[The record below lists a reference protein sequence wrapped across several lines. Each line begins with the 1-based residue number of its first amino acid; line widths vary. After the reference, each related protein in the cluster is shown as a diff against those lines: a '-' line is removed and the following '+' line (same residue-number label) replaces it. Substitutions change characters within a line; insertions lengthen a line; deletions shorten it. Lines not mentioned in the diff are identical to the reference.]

1 MKCLYCLNCPKYGQ
15 LIIRKIIRIRIIAT
29 RCVSDFGVKMYK
41 ILFRMGLRPRPYLG
55 SLQRSFVGGAYS
67 ASLTLWLL
75 RVVLLR
81 EGKGRESKRKR
92 KWASKK
98 GVWAPQSSP
107 QIDAA
112 VANSVSTTRRTGVNQ
127 KQGSQQYNWLASA
140 EPATKSN
147 ATSYQLGTTV
157 ITWHVIAKWADRPI
171 QTEYKH
177 TEPRLPALQWNAS
190 NVTATLATCKKQQRI
205 ARRQNIFHM

>member
-1 MKCLYCLNCPKYGQ
+1 MKCLYCLNCPKFGQ

-29 RCVSDFGVKMYK
+29 RCVSDFGGKNVQNS
-41 ILFRMGLRPRPYLG
+41 ISDGAPPQTLFGELTALLRWW
-55 SLQRSFVGGAYS
+55 SLQRFPDPMAFKGRTSKG
-67 ASLTLWLL
+67 
-75 RVVLLR
+75 R
-81 EGKGRESKRKR
+81 EGKGREGKGREGKRKR

-171 QTEYKH
+171 QTEY
-177 TEPRLPALQWNAS
+177 LQTHWTAS
-190 NVTATLATCKKQQRI
+190 TRAAVER
-205 ARRQNIFHM
+205 

>member
-1 MKCLYCLNCPKYGQ
+1 MCQIL
-15 LIIRKIIRIRIIAT
+15 
-29 RCVSDFGVKMYK
+29 GVKMYK

-81 EGKGRESKRKR
+81 EGKGREGKGREGKRKR

-98 GVWAPQSSP
+98 GVWAQQSSP

-171 QTEYKH
+171 QTEY
-177 TEPRLPALQWNAS
+177 LQTHWTAS
-190 NVTATLATCKKQQRI
+190 TRAAVER
-205 ARRQNIFHM
+205 